1 MINIGNSLKEHRTAN
16 GYSQSS
22 LAKATDIKQQNISRW
37 ESNIHLPDI
46 MECIK
51 LADFYGITLDE
62 LIGRDS
68 RGGSSSKYHI
78 GTLNNNGGTVD
89 MK

>member
-1 MINIGNSLKEHRTAN
+1 MLDIGNTLKEHRQTC
-16 GYSQSS
+16 GITQSA

-37 ESNIHLPDI
+37 ESNTHIPDI

-62 LIGRDS
+62 LVGRDDGAPT
-68 RGGSSSKYHI
+68 RGAKYHI
-78 GTLNNNGGTVD
+78 GTINNSGNID